1 MPAARHPRQAHER
14 PPESSGLSA
23 GGRVGK
29 SRENLRELAGHRG
42 IALLNDGLSCEGHF
56 RTSSGRIAQLV
67 EQLTLN
73 QRVPGSSPGAPTIG
87 KLLFSKTFERETL
100 RKSGSRAALLCRRI
114 RPGYC
119 SALPCFLYLHPIRY
133 SAGIRCK
140 GRIRSRRRIG
150 YLSGQTD
157 VVVGSSAQAFT

>member
-73 QRVPGSSPGAPTIG
+73 QRVPGSSPGAPNIAKGFFVNCLRG
-87 KLLFSKTFERETL
+87 KLPRTARVSCDVSPFRASRPD
-100 RKSGSRAALLCRRI
+100 GSAPSLCFRSFTHSVRRLDP
-114 RPGYC
+114 RVHANQGP
-119 SALPCFLYLHPIRY
+119 
-133 SAGIRCK
+133 
-140 GRIRSRRRIG
+140 
-150 YLSGQTD
+150 
-157 VVVGSSAQAFT
+157 VVEYDTKAR